1 MSLAIVTGGSRGI
14 GAAIAEKLAQD
25 GFDVLINCASSVE
38 KAEAVAEKCRA
49 HGVNAYVKK
58 WDVADYN
65 ACSTALKEIKEEI
78 GVPFVLVN
86 NAGIT
91 RDGLMVRMKEDQF
104 DDVIRTN
111 LKGAFN
117 MLSLCGAMMMR
128 AKQGRII
135 NITSVSAFTGNYG
148 QINYTAAKAGMVG
161 MTKTAA
167 KELGARGITV
177 NAVAPGWIATEM
189 SDKVPEDIREN
200 AKKQIA
206 LGRFGKPG
214 GDRRRGCLSGFRRC
228 KLYFRPDDHRGRR
241 IILRFNTVQGY
252 GRDTGMKEQI
262 YGTCSNHRHGCHH
275 SGRQRCAV
283 VLGVAQDRQVRHRSH
298 HQV

>member
-1 MSLAIVTGGSRGI
+1 MFSLNGKTALITGSGRGI
-14 GAAIAEKLAQD
+14 GLAIAEAMAHQGANIFLSDINSSVVERAAGELAEEYPNVAVR
-25 GFDVLINCASSVE
+25 GLTFDVTD
-38 KAEAVAEKCRA
+38 KAQIESAMQA
-49 HGVNAYVKK
+49 
-58 WDVADYN
+58 
-65 ACSTALKEIKEEI
+65 IKDAGNGLQI
-78 GVPFVLVN
+78 LVN

-206 LGRFGKPG
+206 LGRFGKPEEIAGVVAFLASDAASYISGQTIIADG
-214 GDRRRGCLSGFRRC
+214 G
-228 KLYFRPDDHRGRR
+228 LY
-241 IILRFNTVQGY
+241 
-252 GRDTGMKEQI
+252 
-262 YGTCSNHRHGCHH
+262 
-275 SGRQRCAV
+275 
-283 VLGVAQDRQVRHRSH
+283 
-298 HQV
+298 

>member
-1 MSLAIVTGGSRGI
+1 MPQTENLRRAALVTGGAKGI
-14 GAAIAEKLAQD
+14 GRAI
-25 GFDVLINCASSVE
+25 
-38 KAEAVAEKCRA
+38 CRA
-49 HGVNAYVKK
+49 LAENGMNIAVNYAGSAAAAEETAAACRALGVQAVTLQA
-58 WDVADYN
+58 DVRSPE
-65 ACSTALKEIKEEI
+65 ACQKLVEDTVAAFGRID
-78 GVPFVLVN
+78 VLVN

-91 RDGLMVRMKEDQF
+91 RDGLMVRVKEDQF

-189 SDKVPEDIREN
+189 SDKVPEEIREN
-200 AKKQIA
+200 AKKQIS
-206 LGRFGKPG
+206 LGRFGKPEEIAGVVSFLASDAASYISGQTIIADG
-214 GDRRRGCLSGFRRC
+214 G
-228 KLYFRPDDHRGRR
+228 LY
-241 IILRFNTVQGY
+241 
-252 GRDTGMKEQI
+252 
-262 YGTCSNHRHGCHH
+262 
-275 SGRQRCAV
+275 
-283 VLGVAQDRQVRHRSH
+283 
-298 HQV
+298 

>member
-1 MSLAIVTGGSRGI
+1 MGLAIVTGGSRGI

-25 GFDVLINCASSVE
+25 GHDVLINCASSVE

-49 HGVNAYVKK
+49 YGVKAYVKQ
-58 WDVADYN
+58 WDVADYD
-65 ACSTALKEIKEEI
+65 ACAAALKEIKDEI
-78 GVPFVLVN
+78 GVPYILVN

-91 RDGLMVRMKEDQF
+91 RDA
-104 DDVIRTN
+104 VIRTN

-117 MLSLCGAMMMR
+117 MLSQCGAMMMR

-189 SDKVPEDIREN
+189 SDKVPEEIREN
-200 AKKQIA
+200 AKKQIS
-206 LGRFGKPG
+206 LGRFGKPEEIAGVVSFLASDAASYISGQTIIADG
-214 GDRRRGCLSGFRRC
+214 G
-228 KLYFRPDDHRGRR
+228 LY
-241 IILRFNTVQGY
+241 
-252 GRDTGMKEQI
+252 
-262 YGTCSNHRHGCHH
+262 
-275 SGRQRCAV
+275 
-283 VLGVAQDRQVRHRSH
+283 
-298 HQV
+298 

>member
-1 MSLAIVTGGSRGI
+1 MGLAIVTGGSRGI

-25 GFDVLINCASSVE
+25 GHDVLINCAASVE

-49 HGVNAYVKK
+49 YGVQAYVKQ
-58 WDVADYN
+58 WDVADYD
-65 ACSTALKEIKEEI
+65 ACAAALKEIKAEI
-78 GVPFVLVN
+78 GVPYILIN

-91 RDGLMVRMKEDQF
+91 RDGL
-104 DDVIRTN
+104 
-111 LKGAFN
+111 
-117 MLSLCGAMMMR
+117 MR

-189 SDKVPEDIREN
+189 SDKVPEEIREN

-206 LGRFGKPG
+206 LGRFGRPEEIAGVVSFLASDAASYISGQTIIADG
-214 GDRRRGCLSGFRRC
+214 G
-228 KLYFRPDDHRGRR
+228 LY
-241 IILRFNTVQGY
+241 
-252 GRDTGMKEQI
+252 
-262 YGTCSNHRHGCHH
+262 
-275 SGRQRCAV
+275 
-283 VLGVAQDRQVRHRSH
+283 
-298 HQV
+298 

>member
-1 MSLAIVTGGSRGI
+1 MSLNGKTALVTGASRGI
-14 GAAIAEKLAQD
+14 GRAIALRLAED
-25 GFDVLINCASSVE
+25 GANVAVIYAGSAD
-38 KAEAVAEKCRA
+38 KAEAVVNEITAL
-49 HGVNAYVKK
+49 GVNAKAYRCN
-58 WDVADYN
+58 VADSAAVN
-65 ACSTALKEIKEEI
+65 ETVKAVTNDLGKIDI
-78 GVPFVLVN
+78 LVN

-104 DDVIRTN
+104 DAVIRTN

-117 MLSLCGAMMMR
+117 MLSQCGAMMMR

-189 SDKVPEDIREN
+189 SDKVPEEIREN

-206 LGRFGKPG
+206 LGRFGRPEEIAGVVSFLASDAASYISGQTIIADG
-214 GDRRRGCLSGFRRC
+214 G
-228 KLYFRPDDHRGRR
+228 LY
-241 IILRFNTVQGY
+241 
-252 GRDTGMKEQI
+252 
-262 YGTCSNHRHGCHH
+262 
-275 SGRQRCAV
+275 
-283 VLGVAQDRQVRHRSH
+283 
-298 HQV
+298 

>member
-1 MSLAIVTGGSRGI
+1 MFSLNGKTALITGSGRGI
-14 GAAIAEKLAQD
+14 GLAIAEAMAHQGANIFLSDINSSVVERAAGELAEEYPNVAVR
-25 GFDVLINCASSVE
+25 GLTFDVTD
-38 KAEAVAEKCRA
+38 KAQIESAMQAVKDA
-49 HGVNAYVKK
+49 GNG
-58 WDVADYN
+58 
-65 ACSTALKEIKEEI
+65 LQI
-78 GVPFVLVN
+78 LVN

-206 LGRFGKPG
+206 LGRFGKPEEIAGVVAFLASDAASYISGQTIIADG
-214 GDRRRGCLSGFRRC
+214 G
-228 KLYFRPDDHRGRR
+228 LY
-241 IILRFNTVQGY
+241 
-252 GRDTGMKEQI
+252 
-262 YGTCSNHRHGCHH
+262 
-275 SGRQRCAV
+275 
-283 VLGVAQDRQVRHRSH
+283 
-298 HQV
+298 